1 MTDNET
7 TAAPLP
13 PGTRVHE
20 LMIQEPLGRGGAGI
34 VYAARHEILDQILAV
49 KEFLP
54 YGLARRVQTLQ
65 VEPLPGQEQVFA
77 GLKQKFLQEGKTLV
91 DLARPRAHPT
101 IVQATDAFRANDTVY
116 LCMRFERGEPLDV
129 VVKAQGPLAESEV
142 RALLVPLLDGLA
154 HAHWHRVL
162 HRDIKPSNILI
173 RENGSPVLIDFGA
186 AHKERPDGSV
196 SIVTQYTPDFAAPE
210 QILGGEQGPWTD
222 IYCLAATVVYALSG
236 QAPKGVRITLE
247 PQGPF
252 ATVDPQLLAA
262 LNAALEFDSAKRP
275 RSVIEW
281 CDQLERAGLDL
292 SSIRPKLKKA
302 VPATALKTSASLAF
316 DQTQASLTPS
326 SPARPLA
333 AMDPEATQVSSVSP
347 AATTADKDKDK
358 PVAGNAEA
366 AAPGHKNQENQKT
379 RPGRLWSW
387 MLASLGLMVA
397 LLAAVGAVWW
407 SGQSLAP
414 PVAQPTEQS
423 TEVDLA
429 DQPPTDTPPGPAE
442 SPNAHPVTSPEAF
455 QVDPLALAQSLVAT
469 LNCAQLTDAHLAQ
482 LDGDQAL
489 VLQGFVRNQRQL
501 EQLHQSLRAQAPGV
515 RVDLRDLVI
524 AEPFCDEIARLNRA
538 VQALPAHPGQPVIAF
553 NHADRVYRQ
562 DEFLAL
568 TATQPGGA
576 AGFLYLDFIDRE
588 GHCAS
593 LLPNAATEDNF
604 LLPGAQLEVGARDAA
619 ACDQT
624 PDACFLASQPHGNNL
639 LLSIWS
645 ARPLEP
651 DWHQSPRAAD
661 ALSELAARLVQQT
674 GADDGA
680 VTLGYHFLTTAP

>member
-20 LMIQEPLGRGGAGI
+20 LVIQEPLGRGGAGI
-34 VYAARHEILDQILAV
+34 VYAARHEILDQTLAV

-54 YGLARRVQTLQ
+54 YGLARRVQALQ

-129 VVKAQGPLAESEV
+129 AVKTQGPLAESEV

-154 HAHWHRVL
+154 HAHRHQVL

-196 SIVTQYTPDFAAPE
+196 SLVTQYTPDFAAPE

-252 ATVDPQLLAA
+252 ARVDPQLLAA
-262 LNAALEFDSAKRP
+262 LNTALEFDSAKRP
-275 RSVIEW
+275 RSVVEW
-281 CDQLERAGLDL
+281 CDQLEHAGLDL
-292 SSIRPKLKKA
+292 SSMQPELKRA
-302 VPATALKTSASLAF
+302 APATALKTSASLAF
-316 DQTQASLTPS
+316 DQTQASLTPPF
-326 SPARPLA
+326 PARPLA
-333 AMDPEATQVSSVSP
+333 TMDPEATQVASVSP
-347 AATTADKDKDK
+347 AVATVDKDQDK
-358 PVAGNAEA
+358 PVAGNAEVA
-366 AAPGHKNQENQKT
+366 ASDHKNQENQET
-379 RPGRLWSW
+379 RPRRLWPW
-387 MLASLGLMVA
+387 MLASLGLVAA
-397 LLAAVGAVWW
+397 LLAAAGAVWW
-407 SGQSLAP
+407 FGQSTAP
-414 PVAQPTEQS
+414 PVAQATDQS
-423 TEVDLA
+423 PL
-429 DQPPTDTPPGPAE
+429 DTSLEPAE
-442 SPNAHPVTSPEAF
+442 SPDARPVALPEAF
-455 QVDPLALAQSLVAT
+455 QVDPLALARSLMAA
-469 LNCAQLTDAHLAQ
+469 LHCAQLTDARLAQ
-482 LDGDQAL
+482 VDGDQAL
-489 VLQGFVRNQRQL
+489 ILQGFVRNQRQL
-501 EQLHQSLRAQAPGV
+501 ERLHQSLREQAPGV
-515 RVDLRDLVI
+515 RVDLRDLAI
-524 AEPFCDEIARLNRA
+524 AEPFCDEIARLNRV
-538 VQALPAHPGQPVIAF
+538 VQALPAHPGQPVMVF

-588 GHCAS
+588 GHSAR

-604 LLPGAQLEVGARDAA
+604 LPPGAQLEVGARNAA

-624 PDACFLASQPHGNNL
+624 PAACFLASQPHGNNL
-639 LLSIWS
+639 VLVIWS

-651 DWHQSPRAAD
+651 GWHQSPQATATLSALAERLAKQKRAD
-661 ALSELAARLVQQT
+661 
-674 GADDGA
+674 GGA
-680 VTLGYHFLTTAP
+680 VALGYQFVTTVP